1 MDMAHDLKPRHCTS
15 DRLLRIPLRQCARM
29 HHLYK
34 QSAFSLDLYVSPSL
48 ALRSLAAAAAKVN
61 AVLCSKAKN
70 HKTREEKSLGG

>member
-1 MDMAHDLKPRHCTS
+1 
-15 DRLLRIPLRQCARM
+15 M